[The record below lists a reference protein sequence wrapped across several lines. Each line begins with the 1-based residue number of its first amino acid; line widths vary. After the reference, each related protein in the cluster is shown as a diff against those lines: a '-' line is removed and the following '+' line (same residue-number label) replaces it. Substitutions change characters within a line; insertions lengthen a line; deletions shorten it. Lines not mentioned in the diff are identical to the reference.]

1 VIKVDY
7 ADTLLDLDESSACV
21 NISE

>member
-7 ADTLLDLDESSACV
+7 ADTLLDLDESPACV